1 MSGASRIA
9 GRTAQFLLGIP
20 LGLFQLGAVIVFTA
34 TDPTIAG
41 ADWIVV
47 AWGLAM
53 SATCALLAVR
63 IYRSARARRIAF
75 TLLAAQA
82 LFSVVKLTVY
92 HESASFVFL
101 AVIAATAAAL
111 GVYHRA
117 CGRITVDPLSVI
129 DPAAD

>member
-1 MSGASRIA
+1 
-9 GRTAQFLLGIP
+9 
-20 LGLFQLGAVIVFTA
+20 
-34 TDPTIAG
+34 
-41 ADWIVV
+41 
-47 AWGLAM
+47 M

-101 AVIAATAAAL
+101 AVIAATATAL
-111 GVYHRA
+111 GVRMRPVRYARRSGSRQNA
-117 CGRITVDPLSVI
+117 TICVTLIVRLRPGRGASAVT
-129 DPAAD
+129 